1 MATGTVIIFVEMLK
15 YCIRTAPE
23 EMVPFQFSSETG
35 KNSFVPEKIE
45 FFLH

>member
-23 EMVPFQFSSETG
+23 EMVPFQFSSGTFHG
-35 KNSFVPEKIE
+35 KISFVPKKIE
-45 FFLH
+45 FF